1 MAYLGDAIDAHLAVA
16 SGDDP
21 ALFRELRAAFA
32 ESARRQLDLLGR
44 ARCDGNWEM
53 AARRLKSLAATFH
66 AEDLIAA
73 RVINGDLSA
82 INPLIELMRAELKSD
97 VLATLAVY
105 LEQAPTIEACARTQF
120 IHVNT
125 VRYRLKKVHEVTG
138 LDPADPKSA
147 LTLRIALMLDR
158 KSQNL

>member
-16 SGDDP
+16 TGDDP

-53 AARRLKSLAATFH
+53 AALRLKSLAATFH

-73 RVINGDLSA
+73 ADEALQGAPGEPA
-82 INPLIELMRAELKSD
+82 ILRRIAALLDSIEPTAELESI
-97 VLATLAVY
+97 
-105 LEQAPTIEACARTQF
+105 EPT
-120 IHVNT
+120 
-125 VRYRLKKVHEVTG
+125 
-138 LDPADPKSA
+138 D
-147 LTLRIALMLDR
+147 
-158 KSQNL
+158 